1 MFGLLQCTQL
11 DVQREMT
18 QQWSEFVLTFRPDA
32 DVFGTD
38 SVVMESILKAAPVLQ
53 HRVFH

>member
-32 DVFGTD
+32 DVFGAD